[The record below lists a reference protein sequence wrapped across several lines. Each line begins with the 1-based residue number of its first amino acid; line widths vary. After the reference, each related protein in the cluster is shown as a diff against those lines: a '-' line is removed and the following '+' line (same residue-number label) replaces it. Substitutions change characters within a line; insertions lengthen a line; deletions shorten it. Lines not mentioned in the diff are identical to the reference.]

1 MEWLPVEWL
10 SEQGALGG
18 LMLIIF
24 KMIRAQL
31 QSIEKKIDRVQ
42 DKQIEHELL
51 DEKRFSKI
59 ESKLRDVA

>member
-24 KMIRAQL
+24 KMIRGQL
-31 QSIEKKIDRVQ
+31 QSIEKKIDKVQ
-42 DKQIEHELL
+42 DKQFEHEIL
-51 DEKRFSKI
+51 DEKRFAQI
-59 ESKLRDVA
+59 DAKLRDVA